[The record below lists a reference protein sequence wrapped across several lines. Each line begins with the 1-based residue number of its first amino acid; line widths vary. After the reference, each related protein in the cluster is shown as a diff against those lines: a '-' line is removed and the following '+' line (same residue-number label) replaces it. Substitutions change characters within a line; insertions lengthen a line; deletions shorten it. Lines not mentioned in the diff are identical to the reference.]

1 MATKKKT
8 KTEIKREEME
18 IIEQKQTT
26 TLEKQQ
32 EIREL
37 ENFFVNG
44 TVADIT
50 KTLETLKEDKVN
62 QMIDYARLHEKPI
75 FNFKTGDVI
84 GTKIEM
90 NPIVV
95 NNMFFKTIC
104 PLGSKTP
111 LYNAEQMAL
120 LYEYYLELV
129 TQVNDKIGDFPT
141 SLASFCKL
149 IGISTRELKEYRN
162 SYDMDM
168 RTIVEKI
175 YDEIGDN
182 NLSMAQLGIV
192 KGTPTV
198 FKLKTQNEMV
208 EKNAPNVN
216 ITLKQTVDP
225 NVFNERLERYKDL
238 LK

>member
-1 MATKKKT
+1 MTAKKKT
-8 KTEIKREEME
+8 KSEIKKEEME
-18 IIEQKQTT
+18 IIEQKQIT

-32 EIREL
+32 NIREL

-44 TVADIT
+44 TVSDIT
-50 KTLETLKEDKVN
+50 NTLETLKNEKIN
-62 QMIDYARLHEKPI
+62 QMVEYARSHEKPI
-75 FNFKTGDVI
+75 INFKTNEVVDV
-84 GTKIEM
+84 KVEM
-90 NPIVV
+90 NPIVI

-149 IGISTRELKEYRN
+149 IGITTRELKEYRN

-198 FKLKTQNEMV
+198 FKLKAQNEMV